1 MIKSIK
7 KWLKIFGLI
16 VAVCV
21 VVRVFIGE
29 PCTVPSDSMYPA
41 ILPGDRLWI
50 DYTPYGAR
58 LPRRMADI
66 PLVNAFTWIDPL
78 RKADE
83 KIDWGYHRMKGR
95 RMPEIGDMAVFESPE
110 QQYVLLV
117 KRIAHIINTGD
128 TIVVNDGNFENMSR
142 IIKNEGREILKIGDS
157 LYIDGRQDS
166 IFIASQPLYEMRGD
180 NHQNSHDS
188 RFFGYIPYSSI
199 TGRTIFVFYS
209 MDNEKQGLL
218 RIRWNSFFKTIK

>member
-1 MIKSIK
+1 MKKSIK

-16 VAVCV
+16 IAVCI

-50 DYTPYGAR
+50 DYTTYGGR
-58 LPRRMADI
+58 LPRRWADI
-66 PLVNAFTWIDPL
+66 PLLNVFTWIDPL

-83 KIDWGYHRMKGR
+83 KIDRGYRRMKGR
-95 RMPEIGDMAVFESPE
+95 RMPKIGDMAVFESPE

-117 KRIAHIINTGD
+117 KRIAHISNPGD
-128 TIVVNDGNFENMSR
+128 TIVVNESNFKNMSR
-142 IIKNEGREILKIGDS
+142 IIENEGRKIFKIHDS
-157 LYIDGRQDS
+157 IYIDGRKDS
-166 IFIASQPLYEMRGD
+166 IFIAKQPLYEMRGD
-180 NHQNSHDS
+180 NHQNSRDS

-199 TGRTIFVFYS
+199 TGRTNFVFYS
-209 MDNEKQGLL
+209 MDNEKKKFLK
-218 RIRWNSFFKTIK
+218 IRWDRFFKTIK